1 MHTSLR
7 TDIQCFNFQSLSFE
21 ETKQKIYM
29 SEINILW
36 LNSRKTYQVD
46 YLLSHK
52 YLKLPKDIELG

>member
-1 MHTSLR
+1 MHTSIR
-7 TDIQCFNFQSLSFE
+7 TDTQNFSFQSLDFE

-36 LNSRKTYQVD
+36 LNSRKAYQVD

-52 YLKLPKDIELG
+52 YLELPKGIELG